1 MRTFLQLSGGLL
13 LAALL
18 GGCGTFGSSSPAV
31 AQPNSQRWFL
41 DPSTEFGNYRTFG
54 FVQVT
59 AVRYEDPSDLR
70 KRHGVWGKRPDTY
83 EERRLATSHTD
94 ELIWR
99 VLRDELQAKGYSQ
112 VQPADAD
119 VLVIYYGGPRPQLPP
134 QGLRLQHQPFDAYF
148 AQNEMQPQT
157 FWVDIIDSKRNLLI
171 YRGWDN
177 ETFGHDRADAA
188 RVIQATQQ
196 AVRFFPSRGW

>member
-1 MRTFLQLSGGLL
+1 MRTFLQLLGGFL

-18 GGCGTFGSSSPAV
+18 SGCGTMRASDSAPP
-31 AQPNSQRWFL
+31 QPTSQRWFL

-59 AVRYEDPSDLR
+59 AVRYEDPADLR

-99 VLRDELQAKGYSQ
+99 VLRDELQAKGYTQ

-119 VLVIYYGGPRPQLPP
+119 VVVIYYGGPRPQLPP
-134 QGLRLQHQPFDAYF
+134 MGLRLQPQPFDTYF
-148 AQNEMQPQT
+148 AQNELRPQT
-157 FWVDIIDSKRNLLI
+157 FWVDIIDTKRNLLI

-177 ETFGHDRADAA
+177 ETFGRERPDPG
-188 RVIQATQQ
+188 RVISCAQQ
-196 AVRFFPSRGW
+196 AVKFFPSRQW